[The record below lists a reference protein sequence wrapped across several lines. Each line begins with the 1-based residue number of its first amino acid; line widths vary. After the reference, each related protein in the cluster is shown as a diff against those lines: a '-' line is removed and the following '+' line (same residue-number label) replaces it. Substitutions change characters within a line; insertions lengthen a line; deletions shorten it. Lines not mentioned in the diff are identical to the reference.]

1 MADLGFHLPSLI
13 VYLVNFTILL
23 VVLYMVGY
31 KPILNMLDQR
41 TERIRESVEMVEK
54 VREEAAAQQAEMQKQ
69 MEEGRQEGQAM
80 LVQAREIAD
89 TIRDEAT
96 SKARQEADDLV
107 SKARESVQKE
117 RDEAI
122 DQVRRHFAELTILAA
137 ERVIEKSLDSESH
150 EDIIEKVLKDSLD
163 INRG

>member
-1 MADLGFHLPSLI
+1 
-13 VYLVNFTILL
+13 
-23 VVLYMVGY
+23 
-31 KPILNMLDQR
+31 ML
-41 TERIRESVEMVEK
+41 
-54 VREEAAAQQAEMQKQ
+54 A
-69 MEEGRQEGQAM
+69 
-80 LVQAREIAD
+80 QAREIAD
-89 TIRDEAT
+89 RIRDEAT

-150 EDIIEKVLKDSLD
+150 KDIIEKVLKDSPD

>member
-41 TERIRESVEMVEK
+41 TERIRDSVEMVEK

-80 LVQAREIAD
+80 LTQAREIAD
-89 TIRDEAT
+89 KIRDEAT
-96 SKARQEADDLV
+96 SKARLEADDLV

-150 EDIIEKVLKDSLD
+150 KDIIEKVLEDSPD

>member
-69 MEEGRQEGQAM
+69 MEEGRQEGQSM
-80 LVQAREIAD
+80 LVQAREIAN

-150 EDIIEKVLKDSLD
+150 EDIIEKVLKDSPD